1 MTNPTPGIH
10 ASFTRALME
19 MPDLLTDSSN
29 PHFQSK
35 YVSLPKLLATVRPV
49 LAKHGLAISQR
60 IQAEDTRL
68 ILQTVVH
75 YEHDREILVV
85 ASYPVPLQGNPQQ
98 VGSAITYARRYSLMA
113 ALGIMGDPDD
123 DGNLAASQPQQAS
136 QAVKPGK
143 LTPGQASSLWDAAK
157 NRGLTQQQLLAAA
170 SQAAGQ
176 EITRLRD
183 LPASMY
189 NGLLQ
194 AIEAADITDEP
205 QETPNTQR

>member
-1 MTNPTPGIH
+1 MTNPTPSIH
-10 ASFTRALME
+10 AAFTRALME

-29 PHFQSK
+29 PHFRSK

-60 IQAEDTRL
+60 IQSGETRL
-68 ILQTVVH
+68 LLQTVVH
-75 YEHDREILVV
+75 YENDQEILVV

-123 DGNLAASQPQQAS
+123 DGNLAASQPQQAL

-143 LTPGQASSLWDAAK
+143 LTPAQASSLWEVAK
-157 NRGLTQQQLLAAA
+157 NRGLTQQQLLDAA
-170 SQAAGQ
+170 SRIISQ

-183 LPASMY
+183 LPASAY
-189 NGLLQ
+189 ESLKQ
-194 AIEAADITDEP
+194 AIEAADLTEES